1 MSADV
6 IQLSRHGTIPMKN
19 DRSRLQVTTTEASEL
34 TKHESINHD
43 GYGSTLKLVRRN
55 VWGRRGLSIVSR
67 VISRAE
73 ILVLKYLL
81 SGVSTSF
88 DMVEEKFANFRI

>member
-1 MSADV
+1 
-6 IQLSRHGTIPMKN
+6 MKN
-19 DRSRLQVTTTEASEL
+19 DRSRLQVTTTEAMEL

>member
-19 DRSRLQVTTTEASEL
+19 DRSRLQVTTTEAMEL

-55 VWGRRGLSIVSR
+55 VWGQKGVINCFKSCFKGGDTGPQVSPHWC
-67 VISRAE
+67 
-73 ILVLKYLL
+73 KYL
-81 SGVSTSF
+81 
-88 DMVEEKFANFRI
+88 FRHGGRKIC